1 MSIAFHTVLRVVYVM
16 RWAWFVT
23 SQILA
28 LGLWVRCRPGQHLI
42 EEEGEQEGRV
52 WTERVRE
59 NQKGLEVHK
68 YILKVIFFLSLFI
81 SKIKDD
87 LKDHQ
92 KYN

>member
-1 MSIAFHTVLRVVYVM
+1 M
-16 RWAWFVT
+16 
-23 SQILA
+23 
-28 LGLWVRCRPGQHLI
+28 

-52 WTERVRE
+52 WTEGVRE
-59 NQKGLEVHK
+59 NQKGLELHK